1 MMPAMFFEISGITVP
16 LWLPPLVAFVISFF
30 TSMVGVSG
38 AFLLLP
44 FQMSVLGYVAPSV
57 SATNLVFNLVAIPSG
72 VWRYVREKRMDWRLA
87 WVIAAGTLPG
97 LLAGWWLR
105 VHWLLD
111 PRLFKLFVG
120 LVLLARLVLRQWHH
134 VNLLSVAVPLL
145 SSFAVIRAVMFAL
158 RQAFAPSGWLAAF
171 ERMLA
176 LIRNKGRRLDPASG
190 DLVVFATAGTTGAA
204 YGRDL
209 VFPRGTGVVGWALRE
224 GAPVV
229 TQDLFADERV
239 TLTPE
244 LRARIVAAGHRA
256 VLAVPL
262 RREDTLVGA
271 LAVGD
276 RPEHAGLRR
285 ADLDV
290 DLVGLELHK
299 RVAGGH
305 RVARLLQPARHARVH
320 DRFAELGNDDV
331 GWHNETARGL
341 RLGACGS
348 AKA

>member
-120 LVLLARLVLRQWHH
+120 LVLLGLAIRLWRKKANAATSASMSAAANGGQRLLPIFWVALIIGVIGGAYGIGGGAIMAPVLVAVFCLPVHSVSGAALFGTLVTSVGGVALYQFMPAPPGISTQPDWALGILFGLGGAAGMYVGARTQKRVPQRTLELGIALVLM
-134 VNLLSVAVPLL
+134 LL
-145 SSFAVIRAVMFAL
+145 
-158 RQAFAPSGWLAAF
+158 
-171 ERMLA
+171 
-176 LIRNKGRRLDPASG
+176 
-190 DLVVFATAGTTGAA
+190 
-204 YGRDL
+204 
-209 VFPRGTGVVGWALRE
+209 
-224 GAPVV
+224 
-229 TQDLFADERV
+229 
-239 TLTPE
+239 
-244 LRARIVAAGHRA
+244 
-256 VLAVPL
+256 
-262 RREDTLVGA
+262 
-271 LAVGD
+271 
-276 RPEHAGLRR
+276 
-285 ADLDV
+285 
-290 DLVGLELHK
+290 
-299 RVAGGH
+299 AGGY
-305 RVARLLQPARHARVH
+305 VIGYV
-320 DRFAELGNDDV
+320 
-331 GWHNETARGL
+331 
-341 RLGACGS
+341 LGAVR
-348 AKA
+348 

>member
-120 LVLLARLVLRQWHH
+120 LVLLALAIRLSLKKANAATSAAAATAANGGQRLLPIFAIALVIGVIGGAYGIGGGSIMAPVLVAIFCMSVHN
-134 VNLLSVAVPLL
+134 VAGAALFGTLVTSVAGV
-145 SSFAVIRAVMFAL
+145 AL
-158 RQAFAPSGWLAAF
+158 YQFLPAPPGIETRPDW
-171 ERMLA
+171 A
-176 LIRNKGRRLDPASG
+176 LGILFGLG
-190 DLVVFATAGTTGAA
+190 GAA
-204 YGRDL
+204 GMY
-209 VFPRGTGVVGWALRE
+209 
-224 GAPVV
+224 
-229 TQDLFADERV
+229 
-239 TLTPE
+239 
-244 LRARIVAAGHRA
+244 
-256 VLAVPL
+256 
-262 RREDTLVGA
+262 VGA
-271 LAVGD
+271 
-276 RPEHAGLRR
+276 RTQK
-285 ADLDV
+285 
-290 DLVGLELHK
+290 LVRQRTLELGIA
-299 RVAGGH
+299 VVLMLLAGGY
-305 RVARLLQPARHARVH
+305 VIGYV
-320 DRFAELGNDDV
+320 
-331 GWHNETARGL
+331 
-341 RLGACGS
+341 LGAVR
-348 AKA
+348 